1 MNPMPHER
9 DYNLFYV
16 EPPEQGDSATRRTTK
31 RPERRL
37 QQRLKHLQY
46 WTSCSRVVYCTSCA
60 RVCVLYIVCT
70 CLCTVLYII
79 CMCGIV
85 MFSTVADRHFSFQ
98 FCIYIFRFLFSV
110 FHWPKNDPRNTLLFH
125 KKCTITVTNRF
136 PDSTY
141 RQAQRSPSANNGMN
155 TSLLA

>member
-1 MNPMPHER
+1 MPHER

-60 RVCVLYIVCT
+60 RVCVLYIVCMR
-70 CLCTVLYII
+70 LCTVLYIV
-79 CMCGIV
+79 CTCL
-85 MFSTVADRHFSFQ
+85 STVHHVHVSVYCTSCARA
-98 FCIYIFRFLFSV
+98 CVLYIVRTCPVL
-110 FHWPKNDPRNTLLFH
+110 
-125 KKCTITVTNRF
+125 CTVYRAHVSCTVYYI
-136 PDSTY
+136 SC
-141 RQAQRSPSANNGMN
+141 A
-155 TSLLA
+155 